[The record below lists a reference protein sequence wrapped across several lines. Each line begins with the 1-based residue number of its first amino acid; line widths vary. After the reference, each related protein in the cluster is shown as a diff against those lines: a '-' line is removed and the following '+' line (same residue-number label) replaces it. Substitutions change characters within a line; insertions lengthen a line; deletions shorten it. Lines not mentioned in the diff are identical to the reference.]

1 MRKDK
6 ILRIEIDFEGK
17 LLIRPEESKF
27 PMIYRTA
34 AEIHWDADKNS
45 VYSPAPRE
53 WTYLKWFK
61 HIVDT
66 IEKDADIQLQLTDQT
81 DWVNIPPDLKN
92 AIFEERNT
100 KHNNIKTML
109 KSCTPEFKKQE

>member
-6 ILRIEIDFEGK
+6 ILRIEIDSDGK
-17 LLIRPEESKF
+17 LLIGPEESKF

-34 AEIHWDADKNS
+34 TEIHWDADKDS

-53 WTYLKWFK
+53 WTYLKWYK

-66 IEKDADIQLQLTDQT
+66 IEIEADIQLQLTNQT

-92 AIFEERNT
+92 AILEEKKT
-100 KHNNIKTML
+100 KHNNI
-109 KSCTPEFKKQE
+109 